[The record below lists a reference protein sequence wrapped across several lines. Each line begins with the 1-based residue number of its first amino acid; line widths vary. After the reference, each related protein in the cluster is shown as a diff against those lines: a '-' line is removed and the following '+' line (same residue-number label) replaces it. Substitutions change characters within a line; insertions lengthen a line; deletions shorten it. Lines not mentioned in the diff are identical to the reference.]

1 MIIELARV
9 KPTVGILFDKR
20 GDPPYVSVGKLWKET
35 INIISDEFQTEVLEV
50 DTYTVKSDSKYQE
63 FIEKIDVLMMLSPYY
78 SIDRSLKNFPVVAYG
93 LGSMQKG
100 GHWLVDNKNS
110 FKSCDSIILNS
121 TVCQSIFDEL
131 VKNNCI
137 EKYVIPFGVDTSIFY
152 PRFNKTK
159 LRKKYNVPENAFIML
174 YCGRINLQKNP
185 LLLLSLL
192 KNLEKKY
199 ENLYLMMIGSYDD
212 FYISEFSNKEAPNVK
227 KEFQNLIDK
236 FHLGSKVIV
245 FENQIDS
252 NIYAE
257 MINMADIGIN
267 LTTLISENFGYTPV
281 EMQACGLPV
290 IGTDWGGLKDTIIDG
305 VTGFHIQTLQS
316 KYGARINMEQ
326 VKNRIEILINDYN
339 KLKNMGIKAAENVKE
354 GYSCMIFAKNV
365 QNIIQETYDRFVAN
379 SKSEYEIVLNPIME
393 RMSNHIHQKYGETRH
408 VSWEHLHPEIDFEH
422 YDLIASK
429 CSTYK
434 AKDMV
439 WTQNSIISKGF
450 DWVITEGNFVSYDP
464 RWNTEFEL
472 VKWELNDKEIY
483 FLDLID
489 KGYSI
494 NELIADNDFQW
505 EQTFK
510 LLSELTEKGLLFPWE
525 ESEREI
531 IKDDK

>member
-1 MIIELARV
+1 
-9 KPTVGILFDKR
+9 
-20 GDPPYVSVGKLWKET
+20 
-35 INIISDEFQTEVLEV
+35 
-50 DTYTVKSDSKYQE
+50 
-63 FIEKIDVLMMLSPYY
+63 
-78 SIDRSLKNFPVVAYG
+78 
-93 LGSMQKG
+93 
-100 GHWLVDNKNS
+100 
-110 FKSCDSIILNS
+110 
-121 TVCQSIFDEL
+121 
-131 VKNNCI
+131 
-137 EKYVIPFGVDTSIFY
+137 
-152 PRFNKTK
+152 
-159 LRKKYNVPENAFIML
+159 
-174 YCGRINLQKNP
+174 
-185 LLLLSLL
+185 
-192 KNLEKKY
+192 
-199 ENLYLMMIGSYDD
+199 
-212 FYISEFSNKEAPNVK
+212 
-227 KEFQNLIDK
+227 
-236 FHLGSKVIV
+236 
-245 FENQIDS
+245 
-252 NIYAE
+252 
-257 MINMADIGIN
+257 
-267 LTTLISENFGYTPV
+267 
-281 EMQACGLPV
+281 
-290 IGTDWGGLKDTIIDG
+290 
-305 VTGFHIQTLQS
+305 
-316 KYGARINMEQ
+316 
-326 VKNRIEILINDYN
+326 
-339 KLKNMGIKAAENVKE
+339 
-354 GYSCMIFAKNV
+354 MIFAKNV